1 MQSPLSVSTSLS
13 LGKVFTPVLWLAII
27 VSMLMMGVILIF
39 IEFVGQKAKIRS
51 YLATPADIG
60 QIVIVIIGCFCYQG
74 AIQIASGC
82 SGRVL
87 VWTSLICGYLI
98 YVSYNTLVI
107 SQLTTVSFKPPFESL
122 QDMAAKG
129 THQLIVRNQTAL
141 LDDIKVALIL
151 LQVLF
156 LFSNQY
162 ILFCRSQGSRM
173 EREAF

>member
-1 MQSPLSVSTSLS
+1 MQYEVYCKIIIFFFLIFRYKLFVQSPISVSTSLS

-27 VSMLMMGVILIF
+27 ISMLSMGVILIF
-39 IEFVGQKAKIRS
+39 IEFVGQKAMIRS

-60 QIVIVIIGCFCYQG
+60 QLVLVIIGCFCYQG

-87 VWTSLICGYLI
+87 VWTSLMCGYLI

-107 SQLTTVSFKPPFESL
+107 SQLTTVSFKPPFDSL

-129 THQLIVRNQTAL
+129 THRLLVRNQTAL
-141 LDDIKVALIL
+141 LDDIKVNSITSKR
-151 LQVLF
+151 F
-156 LFSNQY
+156 
-162 ILFCRSQGSRM
+162 
-173 EREAF
+173 